1 MYKNKKA
8 AFRMFFLFLFYGTH
22 ESYDI
27 ECNSLKTAFAIKV
40 RHILVINNIKQ
51 RCRQKAIIYIL
62 IDVCLRKERIL
73 VGLPINFFLKSKH
86 NSLKI

>member
-27 ECNSLKTAFAIKV
+27 ECNSFAIKV